1 MSKNV
6 LKKKL
11 KHLVPLAV
19 YMAVYVTWFLIIDGI
34 ERPDS
39 MLIEW
44 PIDRAIPFVEAFVIP
59 YLSWFALLPF
69 GILLLLFQDE
79 DAYDKLSTFLMIG
92 MTAFLLIST
101 FFPNHLDLRP
111 EVLPRNNF
119 FTMLIT
125 GLWKA
130 DTAENV
136 WPSIHVYDSA
146 VIVLMLLVSHAR
158 WMKKFPVRAVMVIW
172 AFLIIIGT
180 LFIKQHALFDHVT
193 AWIMVGIVALLIFK
207 FGLVFR
213 FDRKKADPA

>member
-19 YMAVYVTWFLIIDGI
+19 YMVVYVTWFLIIDGI
-34 ERPDS
+34 ERPNS

-92 MTAFLLIST
+92 M
-101 FFPNHLDLRP
+101 DK
-111 EVLPRNNF
+111 
-119 FTMLIT
+119 LIT
-125 GLWKA
+125 EKQAAEAGTEEEKA
-130 DTAENV
+130 
-136 WPSIHVYDSA
+136 
-146 VIVLMLLVSHAR
+146 
-158 WMKKFPVRAVMVIW
+158 
-172 AFLIIIGT
+172 
-180 LFIKQHALFDHVT
+180 
-193 AWIMVGIVALLIFK
+193 
-207 FGLVFR
+207 
-213 FDRKKADPA
+213 